1 MELRPKRSLS
11 RARRALLRYHASY
24 CAAVGLLEC
33 GYNLPSPRAAGGA
46 RGLARAPPPIPR
58 ALRVPEAVLPA
69 LTSAAIEEAE
79 ERGGAT
85 DDDGDAP
92 MKDAAVVS

>member
-1 MELRPKRSLS
+1 MELRPKRFLS

-33 GYNLPSPRAAGGA
+33 GYNLPS
-46 RGLARAPPPIPR
+46 PPIPR